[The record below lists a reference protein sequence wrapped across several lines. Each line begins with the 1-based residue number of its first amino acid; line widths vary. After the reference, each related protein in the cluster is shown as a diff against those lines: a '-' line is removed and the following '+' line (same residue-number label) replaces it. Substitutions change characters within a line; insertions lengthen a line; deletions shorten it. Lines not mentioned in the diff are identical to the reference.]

1 MRKIRIPGPLAA
13 GLLLVVHSVAAADS
27 HQAEPHGLDAAC
39 VLRWAK
45 QAAGSTTLDEIRA
58 QCALTPES
66 TGVEESAAATE
77 DAPLPA
83 VEKRLAAD
91 RQALD
96 RPFTIMAHRPNY
108 FLVAA
113 WNERGWD
120 PTLYQEQSGDPAY
133 ENDDVESQFQISL
146 KVPLAIDLFGG
157 GMDLYGA
164 YTNRSFWQV
173 YNDDYS
179 RPFRET
185 NHEPEIWAQFRND
198 WTVGGFMNTVNAVGL
213 VHQSNGRSGVLS
225 RSWNRAYATFVFE
238 RDDWAFAIK
247 PWVWLR
253 SDREDSDNPDITDYL
268 GHGELRLFYGHAG
281 HVFSL
286 MSRNNLESGF
296 DRGAVELSWSFP
308 VFGYPYLKGYLQY
321 FYGYGESLIDYD
333 RRVNRIGLG
342 ISLTDW
348 LE

>member
-39 VLRWAK
+39 VLRWAE

-66 TGVEESAAATE
+66 TRVEESAAATE

-146 KVPLAIDLFGG
+146 KVPLAVG
-157 GMDLYGA
+157 LYVDAVIQGRELRA
-164 YTNRSFWQV
+164 ARRIPRSALRAG
-173 YNDDYS
+173 D
-179 RPFRET
+179 
-185 NHEPEIWAQFRND
+185 
-198 WTVGGFMNTVNAVGL
+198 TVGETAAQGL
-213 VHQSNGRSGVLS
+213 LRRQATNERMSGIEAKLHTGR
-225 RSWNRAYATFVFE
+225 
-238 RDDWAFAIK
+238 
-247 PWVWLR
+247 
-253 SDREDSDNPDITDYL
+253 
-268 GHGELRLFYGHAG
+268 
-281 HVFSL
+281 
-286 MSRNNLESGF
+286 
-296 DRGAVELSWSFP
+296 
-308 VFGYPYLKGYLQY
+308 
-321 FYGYGESLIDYD
+321 
-333 RRVNRIGLG
+333 
-342 ISLTDW
+342 
-348 LE
+348 